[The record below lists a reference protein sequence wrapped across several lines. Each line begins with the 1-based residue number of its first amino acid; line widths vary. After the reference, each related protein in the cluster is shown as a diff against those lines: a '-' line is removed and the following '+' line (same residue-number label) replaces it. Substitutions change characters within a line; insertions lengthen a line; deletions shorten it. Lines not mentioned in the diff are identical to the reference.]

1 MLEELSKSELLLE
14 PADLDERAEENNSRF
29 FLATI
34 VPVEAPPPL
43 PVAEEAAPLPVSP
56 LPVPPPSVEEEL
68 CREGDR
74 CIAGGEDLR

>member
-14 PADLDERAEENNSRF
+14 PADLEERAEENNSRF

-43 PVAEEAAPLPVSP
+43 PVAEAAPLPVP
-56 LPVPPPSVEEEL
+56 PPPVPPPSVEEEL

-74 CIAGGEDLR
+74 